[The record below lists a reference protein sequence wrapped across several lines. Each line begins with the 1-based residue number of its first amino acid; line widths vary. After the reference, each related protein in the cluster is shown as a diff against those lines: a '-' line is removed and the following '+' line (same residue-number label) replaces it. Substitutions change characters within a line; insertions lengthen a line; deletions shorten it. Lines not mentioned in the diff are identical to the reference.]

1 MNSDRSLRTDRM
13 GHRIEPLCPG
23 TIGDPGGTAADNRL
37 VVAAVLWHVR
47 TGAPGRD
54 LPTRF
59 GKWNSVVKR
68 FRRGATAGL
77 VVRIVT
83 AVPAAFDRESIGIDG
98 TIVTAPARAAGAP
111 SGARTLG
118 GPKIRP
124 SAAPAAA

>member
-1 MNSDRSLRTDRM
+1 MNSDRSLLTDRM

-23 TIGDPGGTAADNRL
+23 KVGDPGGTAADNRL
-37 VVAAVLWHVR
+37 FVAAVLWPVR

-54 LPTRF
+54 RPTRF
-59 GKWNSVVKR
+59 GKWNSVFKR
-68 FRRGATAGL
+68 FRRWATAGL

-83 AVPAAFDRESIGIDG
+83 ALSEEFDRESVCIDG
-98 TIVTAPARAAGAP
+98 TIVTAHAKAAGAK
-111 SGARTLG
+111 G